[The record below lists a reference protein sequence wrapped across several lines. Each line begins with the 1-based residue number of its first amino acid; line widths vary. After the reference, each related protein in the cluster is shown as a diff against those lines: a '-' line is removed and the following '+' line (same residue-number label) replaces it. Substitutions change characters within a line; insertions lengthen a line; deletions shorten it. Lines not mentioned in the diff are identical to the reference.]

1 MTLTT
6 RVAAASSAKIFT
18 PRLCNSSWNAADTLA
33 NSALRSEER
42 FRNSN
47 LTEDPWMEAQAFLA
61 SRRADSS
68 KVSALAGRGKKT
80 KAKKST
86 NGSSWQRIA
95 RPRERGEH
103 KFCLADTGLLDDDI
117 TAANRGSKCRRPGAL
132 YPFEDRSPDPAKICG
147 KCFQPRETIYGRAR
161 PSKKSDTL
169 GNLCPQG

>member
-1 MTLTT
+1 
-6 RVAAASSAKIFT
+6 
-18 PRLCNSSWNAADTLA
+18 
-33 NSALRSEER
+33 
-42 FRNSN
+42 
-47 LTEDPWMEAQAFLA
+47 MEAQTFLA

-117 TAANRGSKCRRPGAL
+117 TAANRGSECSGPRAL
-132 YPFEDRSPDPAKICG
+132 YSFENLLPDQAKIYG
-147 KCFQPRETIYGRAR
+147 KYPQPRETILGRAR